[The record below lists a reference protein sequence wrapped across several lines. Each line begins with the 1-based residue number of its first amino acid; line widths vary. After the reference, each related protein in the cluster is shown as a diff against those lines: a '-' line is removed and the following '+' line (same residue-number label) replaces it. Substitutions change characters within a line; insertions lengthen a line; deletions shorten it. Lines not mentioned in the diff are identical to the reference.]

1 METLWRT
8 LLWRYGN
15 VVTYVIVTLR
25 CSLIIQ
31 LIVIIASLSVKCN
44 IPYALRCLSSKPHAT
59 GSSGWRN
66 VASWF
71 RINEHQVARE
81 KAAHDDLLEAAELRR
96 LADEYGIERERLDA
110 LAAEETKLAKRENRQ
125 QLKDIEHLRSI
136 HAQMDEV
143 RQVDQRI
150 ETG

>member
-1 METLWRT
+1 M
-8 LLWRYGN
+8 
-15 VVTYVIVTLR
+15 
-25 CSLIIQ
+25 
-31 LIVIIASLSVKCN
+31 
-44 IPYALRCLSSKPHAT
+44 
-59 GSSGWRN
+59 
-66 VASWF
+66 
-71 RINEHQVARE
+71 ARE

-125 QLKDIEHLRSI
+125 QLRDIEHLRSI